1 MNRILLV
8 DDQPPYAGHFRFLFD
23 HVDVCQTHDDVARAL
38 DEGRSWSAAFVDFD
52 LSGTSEPQRS
62 GLSVLRLL
70 LDNRPHTRRIAY
82 TTLSENGRILYAV
95 AARHWL
101 ETEIILDKA
110 SGEPA
115 LKAAARPDGPNPT
128 PPAWEEKLKFAFL
141 IDDLFA
147 QYSWLSLWQ
156 IWSFYYGS
164 IKAVADHAPPGSNP
178 TSIREFSERASDA
191 VENFRSAFEGA
202 KRISYERKKHSA
214 RATPLVAF
222 ADANSKFFSSPDL
235 QEILDFAKPWDRVR
249 ARTRR

>member
-8 DDQPPYAGHFRFLFD
+8 DDQPPQESHFRRLFD
-23 HVDVCQTHDDVARAL
+23 NVDVCRTHDDVIQAL
-38 DEGRSWSAAFVDFD
+38 GEGTSWSAAFVDFD

-70 LDNRPHTRRIAY
+70 LDSRPQTRRIAY
-82 TTLSENGRILYAV
+82 TTLSENGRVLYAV

-101 ETEIILDKA
+101 QTKIILDKA

-115 LKAAARPDGPNPT
+115 LIAAARPDGPNPT
-128 PPAWEEKLKFAFL
+128 PPAWEDKLKFAFL

-164 IKAVADHAPPGSNP
+164 IKAVGDHAPYGSTP
-178 TSIREFSERASDA
+178 TSIREFSEKAADA
-191 VENFRSAFEGA
+191 VENFRCTFEGS
-202 KRISYERKKHSA
+202 KRTSYERKNSA

-222 ADANSKFFSSPDL
+222 ADANSKFFNSPDL
-235 QEILDFAKPWDRVR
+235 QEILDFAKPWERVR
-249 ARTRR
+249 TRTRR